1 MHRVGRLTM
10 LISLLLLVTV
20 SAANA
25 VNSTANVYLSVSDR
39 WIVDQYGRVRIFHGF
54 NSVMKGHPYYDD
66 QVYQLNI
73 INTVFMAVII

>member
-1 MHRVGRLTM
+1 MV
-10 LISLLLLVTV
+10 LISMVLMLMIGTT
-20 SAANA
+20 NA
-25 VNSTANVYLSVSDR
+25 VNSTAEVRLSVSDR

-73 INTVFMAVII
+73 LALYFKL